1 MVCKNCKKEPYFENL
16 CRNCFVRKFEKKS
29 RKEVRGIFKKNSKV
43 YIEDKKDSN
52 SYALN
57 EFIKSLGHPLK
68 YTNKKE
74 ANFVLIPWSLEN
86 EVLDFLEHF
95 LMKDINKIKKYNGL
109 KIFKG
114 LTQKEIDLYAVSKG
128 YKLKEKKTLPI
139 SAVSKMIEELEQKY
153 PGIKKAVLNGVKE
166 YKEIVIKN

>member
-1 MVCKNCKKEPYFENL
+1 MVCKNCKKELYFENL
-16 CRNCFVRKFEKKS
+16 CKNCFVRHFEKKS
-29 RKEVRGIFKKNSKV
+29 RKEIRSLFKKNSKIFV
-43 YIEDKKDSN
+43 EDKKDSN

-68 YTNKKE
+68 YTNKKS
-74 ANFVLIPWSLEN
+74 ADIILIPWSLEN

-95 LMKDINKIKKYNGL
+95 LMKDINQIKSNNGL
-109 KIFKG
+109 NVFKG

-128 YKLKEKKTLPI
+128 YKQKEKKIMHI
-139 SAVSKMIEELEQKY
+139 SAVSKMIGELELKY

-166 YKEIVIKN
+166 YKEILRAQ